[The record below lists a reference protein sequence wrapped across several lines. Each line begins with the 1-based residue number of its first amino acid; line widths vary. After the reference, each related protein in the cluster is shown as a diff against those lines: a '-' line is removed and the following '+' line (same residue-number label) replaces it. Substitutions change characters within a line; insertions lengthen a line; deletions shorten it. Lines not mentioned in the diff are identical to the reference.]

1 MYSEYDMT
9 LWHLTSSLAQVLYFL
24 LYNHISTFVYIR
36 KAGSNT
42 YLQRMWFWLCII
54 CIIV

>member
-9 LWHLTSSLAQVLYFL
+9 LWHLTSSLAQVLYYL

-42 YLQRMWFWLCII
+42 YLQRMY
-54 CIIV
+54 VSYVSYVS